1 MDGKKVLSFK
11 ILDYKDTKEIAKSI
25 GLREHVLKRGMYDI
39 NMILS
44 EIANLEVVI
53 ISAYIGDIIVGS
65 AYVSTLKVDEEE
77 YFLISDIFVVEEL
90 RGRKIGQNLLY
101 FVLGSK
107 DKLNSI
113 LNKKCSQ
120 FILRPT
126 NQSRSFYI
134 KANFEDYDDSFMV
147 RRI

>member
-53 ISAYIGDIIVGS
+53 ISAYIGDIIDGS

-126 NQSRSFYI
+126 NQSRSFYK

>member
-77 YFLISDIFVVEEL
+77 YFLISNIFVAEEL

>member
-25 GLREHVLKRGMYDI
+25 GLREHVLKRGMYDKKI
-39 NMILS
+39 ILS
-44 EIANLEVVI
+44 AIANLEVVI
-53 ISAYIGDIIVGS
+53 ISAYIDDIIVGS
-65 AYVSTLKVDEEE
+65 AYVSTLEVDDEE

-107 DKLNSI
+107 DKLNSL

-126 NQSRSFYI
+126 NQSRSFY
-134 KANFEDYDDSFMV
+134 KNANFEDYDENFMV

>member
-11 ILDYKDTKEIAKSI
+11 ILDYKDPKEIAKSI

-39 NMILS
+39 KMILS

-77 YFLISDIFVVEEL
+77 Y
-90 RGRKIGQNLLY
+90 N
-101 FVLGSK
+101 
-107 DKLNSI
+107 I
-113 LNKKCSQ
+113 L
-120 FILRPT
+120 
-126 NQSRSFYI
+126 
-134 KANFEDYDDSFMV
+134 
-147 RRI
+147 

>member
-1 MDGKKVLSFK
+1 M
-11 ILDYKDTKEIAKSI
+11 A
-25 GLREHVLKRGMYDI
+25 
-39 NMILS
+39 
-44 EIANLEVVI
+44 
-53 ISAYIGDIIVGS
+53 
-65 AYVSTLKVDEEE
+65 
-77 YFLISDIFVVEEL
+77 DIFVVEEL

-120 FILRPT
+120 FILSPT
-126 NQSRSFYI
+126 DQTRSFY
-134 KANFEDYDDSFMV
+134 KNADFEDYDENFMV

>member
-77 YFLISDIFVVEEL
+77 YFLISDIFVAEEL

-126 NQSRSFYI
+126 NQSRSFYK